1 MGYLRRPRARVLASR
16 PSFARARLAIDPRAR
31 LARPLAPPPVVV
43 GAVDER
49 TRRRLATRD
58 ARDTRT
64 TRAAPERRACEYG
77 LFYVTS
83 THTIAIER
91 YVVIASCCEINH
103 RAVAAGAARYGA
115 SASARWRRRAPP
127 GARSAISAS

>member
-58 ARDTRT
+58 ARARGRGART
-64 TRAAPERRACEYG
+64 TRVRVRAFLRDVYAYNRDRALRRD
-77 LFYVTS
+77 
-83 THTIAIER
+83 R
-91 YVVIASCCEINH
+91 VVL
-103 RAVAAGAARYGA
+103 
-115 SASARWRRRAPP
+115 
-127 GARSAISAS
+127 

>member
-49 TRRRLATRD
+49 ARRRLATRD
-58 ARDTRT
+58 ARAT
-64 TRAAPERRACEYG
+64 PERRAAPNSM
-77 LFYVTS
+77 TTRRPNDARAS
-83 THTIAIER
+83 TGFFT
-91 YVVIASCCEINH
+91 
-103 RAVAAGAARYGA
+103 
-115 SASARWRRRAPP
+115 
-127 GARSAISAS
+127 

>member
-58 ARDTRT
+58 ARESDARRPNDA
-64 TRAAPERRACEYG
+64 RA
-77 LFYVTS
+77 S
-83 THTIAIER
+83 TGFFT
-91 YVVIASCCEINH
+91 
-103 RAVAAGAARYGA
+103 
-115 SASARWRRRAPP
+115 
-127 GARSAISAS
+127 

>member
-49 TRRRLATRD
+49 DASTSRD
-58 ARDTRT
+58 AR
-64 TRAAPERRACEYG
+64 RAREDARRPNDARA
-77 LFYVTS
+77 S
-83 THTIAIER
+83 TGFFT
-91 YVVIASCCEINH
+91 
-103 RAVAAGAARYGA
+103 
-115 SASARWRRRAPP
+115 
-127 GARSAISAS
+127 